1 MNLSRLRVFRL
12 WRVMARRFR
21 QRLHANIER
30 MRTTDQV
37 FMISAAVLIGV
48 LGAGGAIAFRE
59 LIMFIESVAWGGG
72 LSDRVSLTTLAVL
85 TVPTAGGLIVGVL
98 IYFSTREARGLPDV
112 MEAVALRGGR
122 IRPRVAVETS
132 LATAISI
139 GTGLSVG
146 REGPIAQIGAAIGST
161 FGRLTHVNVHRMRT
175 FVGCGAAAGIAA
187 TFNTPIAG
195 ALFALEVILGNFSFS
210 RFSPIVISS
219 VVATAIS
226 RHFLGNQPAIIVPPH
241 GVNHPL
247 EFALY
252 AVLGILAAIVGTL
265 FVRALYGVEDLYGK
279 VPLPDY
285 LKPMTGGLL
294 VGALA
299 LLYPQILGVGYETM
313 DRALFSELEWQF
325 LLILVFM
332 KIAATSFSLGSG
344 ASGGVIAPSLFVGC
358 MLGGAFGALVNH
370 LLPGTSATD
379 GAYALVAMGALVS
392 STIRTPMTS
401 ILMIFEMTGNYEL
414 ILPLAISV
422 IVSTALSAYL
432 LKPSVYTLRLLRRN
446 VDLEKGQETNILRSL
461 TVGQARVASFE
472 TIPPQAPLDD
482 LMSRLADSTDTE
494 FYITDGEERY
504 QGTVTFDRIRSL
516 VAYGEDLEGV
526 IVAHDIAQF
535 DLPTV
540 NDGDT
545 LDRVMLLFGR
555 HQVNAFPVVEP
566 DSGRLVGVISREH
579 VMDAYNRETARR
591 DLAGEFGSMVDTLS
605 GGQVVQLGDAYAMVE
620 INAPRRFIGSSIRR
634 LQIRSRHGVQILL
647 IRKREHGDGQDAQSK
662 PADQAVQAGQANR
675 DGQAHF
681 VPAPDYV
688 IQEEDV
694 LLVAGERDRIDRIIH
709 L

>member
-1 MNLSRLRVFRL
+1 MNLTRLRVFRL

-30 MRTTDQV
+30 MRTTDQI
-37 FMISAAVLIGV
+37 FMISAAAIIGV
-48 LGAGGAIAFRE
+48 LGSAGAIAFRW
-59 LIMFIESVAWGGG
+59 LIGTIESLAWGGG
-72 LSDRVSLTTLAVL
+72 IPSVSSADTLLIVG
-85 TVPTAGGLIVGVL
+85 VPAAGGLVVGVL

-122 IRPRVAVETS
+122 VRPRVAVETS
-132 LATAISI
+132 MATAISI

-146 REGPIAQIGAAIGST
+146 REGPIAQIGAALGST
-161 FGRLTHVNVHRMRT
+161 FGQLSRANVHRMRT

-195 ALFALEVILGNFSFS
+195 ALFSLEVILGNFSFS

-226 RHFLGNQPAIIVPPH
+226 RHYLGNQPSIVVPPH
-241 GVNHPL
+241 SLNHPL
-247 EFALY
+247 ELAFY

-265 FVRALYGVEDLYGK
+265 FVKALYGVEDLYRK
-279 VPLPDY
+279 VPIPEY

-294 VGALA
+294 VGLIALF
-299 LLYPQILGVGYETM
+299 YPQILGVGYETM
-313 DRALFSELEWQF
+313 DRALFSDLEWK
-325 LLILVFM
+325 LLVILVFM
-332 KIAATSFSLGSG
+332 KIAATSFTLGSG

-358 MLGGAFGALVNH
+358 MLGGAFGALVN
-370 LLPGTSATD
+370 LLFPSMSGAH

-392 STIRTPMTS
+392 STIRTPLTS
-401 ILMIFEMTGNYEL
+401 ILMIFEMTGDYAM
-414 ILPLAISV
+414 ILPLMIS
-422 IVSTALSAYL
+422 IIISTALSAYL

-461 TVGQARVASFE
+461 AVSEVREPYFE
-472 TIPPQAPLDD
+472 TIPPHAPLDD
-482 LMSRLADSTDTE
+482 LMTRLAESSYTE
-494 FYITDGEERY
+494 FYITDDEERY

-540 NDGDT
+540 TDADT

-566 DSGRLVGVISREH
+566 GNSRLVGVISREH

-591 DLAGEFGSMVDTLS
+591 DLAGEFDSMVHTLT
-605 GGQVVQLGDAYAMVE
+605 GGQAVQLGDDYAMVE
-620 INAPRRFIGSSIRR
+620 INAPGKFTGQSIRR
-634 LQIRSRHGVQILL
+634 LQIRSRQGVQILL
-647 IRKREHGDGQDAQSK
+647 IRKRDRR
-662 PADQAVQAGQANR
+662 AGQN
-675 DGQAHF
+675 HF
-681 VPAPDYV
+681 VPSPDYV
-688 IQEEDV
+688 IQEDDV
-694 LLVAGERDRIDRIIH
+694 LLVAGERDSIERIQH

>member
-37 FMISAAVLIGV
+37 FMISAAALIGV
-48 LGAGGAIAFRE
+48 LGAGGAIAFRW
-59 LIMFIESVAWGGG
+59 LIDTIEYLAWGGG
-72 LSDRVSLTTLAVL
+72 IPDVAPVDSLLIVG
-85 TVPTAGGLIVGVL
+85 VPAAGGLIVGIL

-122 IRPRVAVETS
+122 VRPRVALETS
-132 LATAISI
+132 MATAISI

-146 REGPIAQIGAAIGST
+146 REGPIAQIGAALGST
-161 FGRLTHVNVHRMRT
+161 FGQLTRVNMHRMRT

-195 ALFALEVILGNFSFS
+195 ALFSLEVILGNFSFS

-226 RHFLGNQPAIIVPPH
+226 RHYLGNQPAIIVPPYSL
-241 GVNHPL
+241 NHPL
-247 EFALY
+247 ELAFY
-252 AVLGILAAIVGTL
+252 AVLGILAAIVGTFFVKAL
-265 FVRALYGVEDLYGK
+265 FGVEDLYRK
-279 VPLPDY
+279 VPLPEF

-294 VGALA
+294 VGLIALF
-299 LLYPQILGVGYETM
+299 YPHVLGVGYETM
-313 DRALFSELEWQF
+313 DRALFSELEWK
-325 LLILVFM
+325 LLAILLFM
-332 KIAATSFSLGSG
+332 KIAATSFTLGSG

-358 MLGGAFGALVNH
+358 MLGGAFGALVNV
-370 LLPGTSATD
+370 LFPDMSGAY
-379 GAYALVAMGALVS
+379 GAYALVAMGALMS
-392 STIRTPMTS
+392 STTRTPLTS
-401 ILMIFEMTGNYEL
+401 VLMIFEMTGDYTL
-414 ILPLAISV
+414 ILPLIISI

-446 VDLEKGQETNILRSL
+446 VDLEKGQEANILRSL
-461 TVGQARVASFE
+461 TVGEVRAPYFE
-472 TIPPQAPLDD
+472 TIPPDAPLED

-494 FYITDGEERY
+494 FYITDSEDRY

-526 IVAHDIAQF
+526 VVAHDVAQF

-540 NDGDT
+540 TDGDS
-545 LDRVMLLFGR
+545 LDRVMLLFSQ

-566 DSGRLVGVISREH
+566 GTDRLVGTVSREH
-579 VMDAYNRETARR
+579 VMDAYNREAARR
-591 DLAGEFGSMVDTLS
+591 DLAGEFGSMVNTLS
-605 GGQVVQLGDAYAMVE
+605 GGQVVQLGDNYAMVE
-620 INAPRRFIGSSIRR
+620 INAPRRFTGSTMRR

-647 IRKREHGDGQDAQSK
+647 IRKQESRTGQ
-662 PADQAVQAGQANR
+662 V
-675 DGQAHF
+675 HF
-681 VPAPDYV
+681 VPSPDYV
-688 IQEEDV
+688 IQEDDI
-694 LLVAGERDRIDRIIH
+694 LLVAGERDSIERIKN